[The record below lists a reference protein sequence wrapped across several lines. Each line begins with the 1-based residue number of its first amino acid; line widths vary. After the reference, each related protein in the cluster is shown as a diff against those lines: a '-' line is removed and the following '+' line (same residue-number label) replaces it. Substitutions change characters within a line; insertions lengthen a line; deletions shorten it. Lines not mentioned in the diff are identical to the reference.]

1 MEKRKF
7 GDRKDAKRIR
17 NVQSMNQIMIDLKPN
32 RNLGEVYVNQ
42 KIDVTNLM
50 EYYDD
55 CKKKNPNDNI
65 TLFHMF
71 AMAIVKTIY
80 NRPLLNRFVA
90 NRHVYEHN
98 EIIIS
103 FVAKVEFNDSSE
115 EVMVIVPIK
124 ESDTLKDVSNK
135 IKNKVEEIRNKKNVK
150 EGANSAIDI
159 LGKLPNILRVP
170 IVGIF
175 KWCDKKG
182 ILPASLVKDNIY
194 YSSIIVSN
202 LGVLK
207 VGGIYHN
214 ITDFGTCSGLV
225 TMGEVKKEYVFDE
238 NGKKAEKYYC
248 EFGIT
253 IDERIADGFYLIKSV
268 HLIEKILNDPK
279 LLEERVNEK
288 IKND

>member
-1 MEKRKF
+1 MKKRKF
-7 GDRKDAKRIR
+7 GDRKDAKRVR
-17 NVQSMNQIMIDLKPN
+17 DVQSMNQIMIDLKPN

-50 EYYDD
+50 EYYENY
-55 CKKKNPNDNI
+55 KKNNPNDNI

-71 AMAIVKTIY
+71 VMAIAKTIY

-135 IKNKVEEIRNKKNVK
+135 IKSKVEEIRNKKNVK

-238 NGKKAEKYYC
+238 NGEKAEKYYC

>member
-50 EYYDD
+50 EYYEE

-71 AMAIVKTIY
+71 AMAIAKTIY

-159 LGKLPNILRVP
+159 LGKLPNILRIP

-279 LLEERVNEK
+279 FLEERVNEK

>member
-7 GDRKDAKRIR
+7 GDRKDAKRVR
-17 NVQSMNQIMIDLKPN
+17 DVQSMNQIMIDLKPN

-50 EYYDD
+50 EYYENY
-55 CKKKNPNDNI
+55 KKNNPNDNI

-71 AMAIVKTIY
+71 VMAIAKTIY

-103 FVAKVEFNDSSE
+103 FVAKVEFIDSSE

-135 IKNKVEEIRNKKNVK
+135 IKSKVEEIRNKKNVK

-238 NGKKAEKYYC
+238 NGEKAEKYYC

>member
-1 MEKRKF
+1 MKKRKF
-7 GDRKDAKRIR
+7 GDRKDAKRVR
-17 NVQSMNQIMIDLKPN
+17 DVQSMNQIMIDLKPN

-50 EYYDD
+50 EYYENY
-55 CKKKNPNDNI
+55 KKNNPNDNI

-71 AMAIVKTIY
+71 VMAIAKTIY

-103 FVAKVEFNDSSE
+103 FVAKVEFIDSSE

-135 IKNKVEEIRNKKNVK
+135 IKSKVEEIRNKKNVK

-182 ILPASLVKDNIY
+182 ILPAGLVKDNIY

-238 NGKKAEKYYC
+238 NGKKTEKYYC

>member
-7 GDRKDAKRIR
+7 VDRKDAKRIR

-50 EYYDD
+50 EYYEE

-71 AMAIVKTIY
+71 AMAIAKTIY

-170 IVGIF
+170 IVGLF

>member
-50 EYYDD
+50 EYYEE
-55 CKKKNPNDNI
+55 CKKMNPNDNI

-71 AMAIVKTIY
+71 AMAIAKTIY

-170 IVGIF
+170 IVGLF

-238 NGKKAEKYYC
+238 SGKKAEKYYC

>member
-1 MEKRKF
+1 MKKRKF
-7 GDRKDAKRIR
+7 GDRKDAKRVR
-17 NVQSMNQIMIDLKPN
+17 DVQSMNQIMIDLKPN

-50 EYYDD
+50 EYYENY
-55 CKKKNPNDNI
+55 KKNNPNDNI

-71 AMAIVKTIY
+71 VMAIAKTIY

-90 NRHVYEHN
+90 NRHVYKHN

-103 FVAKVEFNDSSE
+103 FVAKVEFIDSSE

-238 NGKKAEKYYC
+238 NGKKTEKYFC

>member
-1 MEKRKF
+1 MKKRKF
-7 GDRKDAKRIR
+7 GDRKDAKRVR
-17 NVQSMNQIMIDLKPN
+17 DVQSMNQIMIDLKPN

-50 EYYDD
+50 EYYENY
-55 CKKKNPNDNI
+55 KKNNPNDNI

-71 AMAIVKTIY
+71 VMAIAKTIY

-103 FVAKVEFNDSSE
+103 FVAKVEFIDSSE

-225 TMGEVKKEYVFDE
+225 TMGEVKKEYVLDE
-238 NGKKAEKYYC
+238 NGEKAEKYYC

>member
-55 CKKKNPNDNI
+55 CKKKNPNYNI

-225 TMGEVKKEYVFDE
+225 TIGEVKKEYVFDE

>member
-7 GDRKDAKRIR
+7 GDRKDAKRVR
-17 NVQSMNQIMIDLKPN
+17 DVQSMNQIMIDLKPN

-50 EYYDD
+50 EYYENY
-55 CKKKNPNDNI
+55 KKKNPNDNI

-71 AMAIVKTIY
+71 VMAIAKTIY

-103 FVAKVEFNDSSE
+103 FVAKVEFIDSSE

-182 ILPASLVKDNIY
+182 ILPAGLVKDNIY

-238 NGKKAEKYYC
+238 NGKKTEKYFC

>member
-1 MEKRKF
+1 MKKRKF
-7 GDRKDAKRIR
+7 GDRKDAKRVR
-17 NVQSMNQIMIDLKPN
+17 DVQSMNQIMIDLKPN

-50 EYYDD
+50 EYYENY
-55 CKKKNPNDNI
+55 KKKNPNDNI

-71 AMAIVKTIY
+71 VMAIAKTIY

-103 FVAKVEFNDSSE
+103 FVAKVEFIDSSE

-135 IKNKVEEIRNKKNVK
+135 IKSKVEEIRNKKNVK

-182 ILPASLVKDNIY
+182 ILPAGLVKDNIY

-214 ITDFGTCSGLV
+214 INDFGTCSGLV

-238 NGKKAEKYYC
+238 NGKKTEKYNC

>member
-7 GDRKDAKRIR
+7 GDRKDAKRVR
-17 NVQSMNQIMIDLKPN
+17 DVQSMNQIMIDLKPN

-50 EYYDD
+50 EYYENY
-55 CKKKNPNDNI
+55 KKNNPNDNI

-71 AMAIVKTIY
+71 VMAIAKTIY

-103 FVAKVEFNDSSE
+103 FVAKVEFIDSSE

-182 ILPASLVKDNIY
+182 ILPAGLVKDNIY

-238 NGKKAEKYYC
+238 NGKKTEKYNC

>member
-42 KIDVTNLM
+42 KIDVTILM
-50 EYYDD
+50 EYYEE

-71 AMAIVKTIY
+71 AMAIAKTIY

>member
-7 GDRKDAKRIR
+7 GDRKDAKRVR
-17 NVQSMNQIMIDLKPN
+17 DVQSMNQIMIDLKPN

-50 EYYDD
+50 EYYENY
-55 CKKKNPNDNI
+55 KKNNPNDNI

-71 AMAIVKTIY
+71 VMAIAKTIY

-135 IKNKVEEIRNKKNVK
+135 IKSKVEEIRNKKNVK

-238 NGKKAEKYYC
+238 NGEKAEKYYC

>member
-1 MEKRKF
+1 MKKRKF
-7 GDRKDAKRIR
+7 GDRKDAKRVR
-17 NVQSMNQIMIDLKPN
+17 DVQSMNQIMIDLKPN

-50 EYYDD
+50 EYYENY
-55 CKKKNPNDNI
+55 KKNNPNDNI

-71 AMAIVKTIY
+71 VMAIAKTIY

-90 NRHVYEHN
+90 NRHVYKHN

-103 FVAKVEFNDSSE
+103 FVAKVEFIDSSE

-238 NGKKAEKYYC
+238 NGKKTEKYYC

>member
-7 GDRKDAKRIR
+7 GDRKDAKRVR
-17 NVQSMNQIMIDLKPN
+17 DVQSMNQIMIDLKPN

-50 EYYDD
+50 EYYENY
-55 CKKKNPNDNI
+55 KKNNPNDNI

-71 AMAIVKTIY
+71 VMAIAKTIY

-90 NRHVYEHN
+90 NRHVYKHN

-103 FVAKVEFNDSSE
+103 FVAKVEFIDSSE

-238 NGKKAEKYYC
+238 NGKKTEKYNC

>member
-7 GDRKDAKRIR
+7 GDRKDAKRVR
-17 NVQSMNQIMIDLKPN
+17 DVQSMNQIMIDLKPN
-32 RNLGEVYVNQ
+32 RNLGDVYVNQ

-50 EYYDD
+50 EYYENY
-55 CKKKNPNDNI
+55 KKNNPNDNI

-71 AMAIVKTIY
+71 VMAIAKTIY

-103 FVAKVEFNDSSE
+103 FVAKVEFIDSSE

-135 IKNKVEEIRNKKNVK
+135 IKSKVEEIRNKKNVK

-182 ILPASLVKDNIY
+182 ILPAGLVKDNIY

-238 NGKKAEKYYC
+238 NGKKTEKYNC

>member
-1 MEKRKF
+1 MKKRKF
-7 GDRKDAKRIR
+7 GDRKDAKRVR
-17 NVQSMNQIMIDLKPN
+17 DVQSMNQIMIDLKPN

-50 EYYDD
+50 EYYENY
-55 CKKKNPNDNI
+55 KKKNPNDNI

-71 AMAIVKTIY
+71 VMAIAKTIY

-103 FVAKVEFNDSSE
+103 FVAKVEFIDSSE

-182 ILPASLVKDNIY
+182 ILPAGLVKDNIY

-238 NGKKAEKYYC
+238 NGKKTEKYNC

>member
-7 GDRKDAKRIR
+7 GDRKDAKRVR
-17 NVQSMNQIMIDLKPN
+17 DVQSMNQIMIDLKPN

-50 EYYDD
+50 EYYENY
-55 CKKKNPNDNI
+55 KKNNPNDNI

-71 AMAIVKTIY
+71 VMAIAKTIY

-103 FVAKVEFNDSSE
+103 FVAKVEFIDSSE

-135 IKNKVEEIRNKKNVK
+135 IKSKVEEIRNKKNVK

-182 ILPASLVKDNIY
+182 ILPAGLVKDNIY

-238 NGKKAEKYYC
+238 NGKKTEKYNC

>member
-7 GDRKDAKRIR
+7 GDRKDAKRVR
-17 NVQSMNQIMIDLKPN
+17 NIQSMNQIMIDLKPD
-32 RNLGEVYVNQ
+32 RHLGEVYVNH
-42 KIDVTNLM
+42 KLDVTSLM
-50 EYYDD
+50 EYYE
-55 CKKKNPNDNI
+55 KYKQNNPDDNI

-71 AMAIVKTIY
+71 VMAIAKTIY

-98 EIIIS
+98 EVIIS
-103 FVAKVEFNDSSE
+103 FVAKVDFEDSSE
-115 EVMVIVPIK
+115 EVMVIIPIK
-124 ESDTLKDVSNK
+124 ESDTLKDISNK
-135 IKNKVEEIRNKKNVK
+135 IKTKVDEIRNKKNVK
-150 EGANSAIDI
+150 EGANNAIDV

-182 ILPASLVKDNIY
+182 ILPASLVKDNLY
-194 YSSIIVSN
+194 YSSMIVSN
-202 LGVLK
+202 IGVLK

-225 TMGEVKKEYVFDE
+225 TMGEVKKKYVFDE
-238 NGKKAEKYYC
+238 NGKKSEKYYC
-248 EFGIT
+248 DFGIT

-268 HLIEKILNDPK
+268 HLIEKILNEPK
-279 LLEERVNEK
+279 LLEDRVDEK
-288 IKND
+288 IKIG

>member
-50 EYYDD
+50 EYYEE

-71 AMAIVKTIY
+71 AMAIAKTIY

-159 LGKLPNILRVP
+159 LGKLPNILRIP

-225 TMGEVKKEYVFDE
+225 TIGEVKKEYVFDE

>member
-7 GDRKDAKRIR
+7 GNRKDAKRVR
-17 NVQSMNQIMIDLKPN
+17 DVQSMNQIMIDLKSN

-50 EYYDD
+50 EYYENY
-55 CKKKNPNDNI
+55 KKNNPNDNI

-71 AMAIVKTIY
+71 VMAIAKTIY

-103 FVAKVEFNDSSE
+103 FVAKVEFIDSSE

-182 ILPASLVKDNIY
+182 ILPAGLVKDNIY

-238 NGKKAEKYYC
+238 NGKKTEKYFC

>member
-7 GDRKDAKRIR
+7 GDRKDAKRVR
-17 NVQSMNQIMIDLKPN
+17 DVQSMNQIMIDLKPN

-50 EYYDD
+50 EYYENY
-55 CKKKNPNDNI
+55 KKNNPNDNI

-71 AMAIVKTIY
+71 VMAIAKTIY

-90 NRHVYEHN
+90 NRHVYKHN

-103 FVAKVEFNDSSE
+103 FVAKVEFIDSSE

-238 NGKKAEKYYC
+238 NGKKTEKYYC

>member
-1 MEKRKF
+1 MKKRKF
-7 GDRKDAKRIR
+7 GDRKDAKRVR
-17 NVQSMNQIMIDLKPN
+17 DVQSMNQIMIDLKPN

-50 EYYDD
+50 EYYENY
-55 CKKKNPNDNI
+55 KKNNPNDNI
-65 TLFHMF
+65 TLFHVF
-71 AMAIVKTIY
+71 VMAIAKTIY

-103 FVAKVEFNDSSE
+103 FVAKVEFIDSSE

-135 IKNKVEEIRNKKNVK
+135 IKSKVEEIRNKKNVK

-182 ILPASLVKDNIY
+182 ILPAGLVKDNIY

-214 ITDFGTCSGLV
+214 INDFGTCSGLV

-238 NGKKAEKYYC
+238 NGKKTEKYFC

>member
-1 MEKRKF
+1 MKKRKF
-7 GDRKDAKRIR
+7 GDRKDAKRVR
-17 NVQSMNQIMIDLKPN
+17 DVQSMNQIMIDLKPN

-50 EYYDD
+50 EYYENY
-55 CKKKNPNDNI
+55 KKNNPNDNI

-71 AMAIVKTIY
+71 VMAIAKTIY

-103 FVAKVEFNDSSE
+103 FVAKVEFIDSSE

-135 IKNKVEEIRNKKNVK
+135 IKSKVEEIRNKKNVK

-182 ILPASLVKDNIY
+182 ILPAGLVKDNIY

-238 NGKKAEKYYC
+238 NGKKTEKYNC